1 MLGEEYFERNA
12 YVKKWKIA
20 AGISFVLCVIS
31 LLLIWQIAVKEQ
43 IPDSGSITDIV
54 KNEHGSEV
62 VTESQIENS
71 TATETESQT
80 ETEEVDGRLYVV
92 EDFSKELQSQ
102 LICILDN
109 KDVWLK
115 GAGQPLEE
123 EQREVV
129 QKNIWYYMVS
139 DLDQNGRLEIV
150 CSMIEAEGQYSTSY
164 FYEVNESA
172 TGLTPIPY
180 EEAVENESEPD
191 LIANGTD
198 VYYDPEKQIYSYIEE
213 DVVRAGTTDSYI
225 AKSAISIRDGE
236 VHNRILMY
244 AKDSPDY
251 MGTYTI
257 YTDSYGNRIRESKY
271 SDAGRYFEG
280 CEKKRASFAWFVIE
294 YELMENSKEASDEAV
309 LEEDIRLL
317 EQLKDSYEGFLLE

>member
-1 MLGEEYFERNA
+1 MLGEEYFKRNV

-20 AGISFVLCVIS
+20 AGICFALCVSS

-43 IPDSGSITDIV
+43 IPASGFITDFV
-54 KNEHGSEV
+54 KSEYGSET
-62 VTESQIENS
+62 VTESQIENN
-71 TATETESQT
+71 TEPETESQT

-92 EDFSKELQSQ
+92 EDFSKELQAQ

-109 KDVWLK
+109 KDVWVK
-115 GAGQPLEE
+115 GVGKPLEE

-129 QKNIWYYMVS
+129 QKDTWYYMIC

-150 CSMIEAEGQYSTSY
+150 CSTIEAEGQYSTSY

-180 EEAVENESEPD
+180 EEGLENESEPD
-191 LIANGTD
+191 LIGNGTD
-198 VYYDPEKQIYSYIEE
+198 VYYDPGKQTYSYIEE
-213 DVVRAGTTDSYI
+213 DVVRVGTTDSYI

-280 CEKKRASFAWFVIE
+280 CEKRRASFAWFVIE
-294 YELMENSKEASDEAV
+294 YELVENSKEASHEEV
-309 LEEDIRLL
+309 LAKDICLL
-317 EQLKDSYEGFLLE
+317 EQIRDSYEGFVIE

>member
-1 MLGEEYFERNA
+1 M
-12 YVKKWKIA
+12 KKWKTA
-20 AGISFVLCVIS
+20 AGICFVLCVIS
-31 LLLIWQIAVKEQ
+31 LLFIWQIAIKEQ
-43 IPDSGSITDIV
+43 IPNSGSITDII
-54 KNEHGSEV
+54 KNEHGSEIATEPQ
-62 VTESQIENS
+62 TESNTE
-71 TATETESQT
+71 TETESQT
-80 ETEEVDGRLYVV
+80 ETEEVDERLWVV
-92 EDFSKELQSQ
+92 EELSKELQSQ

-109 KDVWLK
+109 RDIWIK

-129 QKNIWYYMVS
+129 QKGIWYYMIS

-150 CSMIEAEGQYSTSY
+150 CSMVEAEGQYSTSY
-164 FYEVNESA
+164 FYEVNASA

-180 EEAVENESEPD
+180 EDTMEKESEPD
-191 LIANGTD
+191 LIGNGTD
-198 VYYDPEKQIYSYIEE
+198 VYYDHEEQIYSYIEE

-225 AKSAISIRDGE
+225 AKSAISIRDKE

-244 AKDSPDY
+244 AKDSPNY

-271 SDAGRYFEG
+271 TDAGRYFEG

-294 YELMENSKEASDEAV
+294 YELMENSKEASDETV
-309 LEEDIRLL
+309 LEEELQLL
-317 EQLKDSYEGFLLE
+317 EQLRDSYAGFVIE

>member
-12 YVKKWKIA
+12 HVKKWKTA
-20 AGISFVLCVIS
+20 AGICFVLCIIS
-31 LLLIWQIAVKEQ
+31 LLFIWQIAVKEQ
-43 IPDSGSITDIV
+43 IPNSGSITDIV
-54 KNEHGSEV
+54 KNEHGSEIT
-62 VTESQIENS
+62 TEPQTEGN
-71 TATETESQT
+71 TETETESQT
-80 ETEEVDGRLYVV
+80 ETEEVDERLWVV
-92 EDFSKELQSQ
+92 EELSKELQSQ

-109 KDVWLK
+109 RDIWIK

-129 QKNIWYYMVS
+129 QKGIWYYMIS

-150 CSMIEAEGQYSTSY
+150 CSMVEAEGQYSTSY
-164 FYEVNESA
+164 FYEVNASA

-180 EEAVENESEPD
+180 EDTMEKESEPD
-191 LIANGTD
+191 LIGNGTD
-198 VYYDPEKQIYSYIEE
+198 VYYDHEEQIYSYIEE

-225 AKSAISIRDGE
+225 AKSAISIRDKE

-244 AKDSPDY
+244 AKDSPNY

-294 YELMENSKEASDEAV
+294 YELMENSKEASDETV
-309 LEEDIRLL
+309 LEEELQLL
-317 EQLKDSYEGFLLE
+317 EQLRDSYAGFVIE

>member
-1 MLGEEYFERNA
+1 M
-12 YVKKWKIA
+12 KKWKTA
-20 AGISFVLCVIS
+20 AGICFVLCIIS
-31 LLLIWQIAVKEQ
+31 LLFIWQIAVKEQ
-43 IPDSGSITDIV
+43 IPNSGSITDIV
-54 KNEHGSEV
+54 KNEHGSEIT
-62 VTESQIENS
+62 TEPQTEGN
-71 TATETESQT
+71 TETETESQT
-80 ETEEVDGRLYVV
+80 ETEEVDERLWVV
-92 EDFSKELQSQ
+92 EELSKELQSQ

-109 KDVWLK
+109 RDIWIK

-129 QKNIWYYMVS
+129 QKGIWYYMIS

-150 CSMIEAEGQYSTSY
+150 CSMVEAEGQYSTSY
-164 FYEVNESA
+164 FYEVNASA

-180 EEAVENESEPD
+180 EDTMEKESEPD
-191 LIANGTD
+191 LIGNGTD
-198 VYYDPEKQIYSYIEE
+198 VYYDHEEQIYSYIEE

-225 AKSAISIRDGE
+225 AKSAISIRDKE

-244 AKDSPDY
+244 AKDSPNY

-294 YELMENSKEASDEAV
+294 YELMENSKEASDETV
-309 LEEDIRLL
+309 LEEELQLL
-317 EQLKDSYEGFLLE
+317 EQLRDSYAGFVIE